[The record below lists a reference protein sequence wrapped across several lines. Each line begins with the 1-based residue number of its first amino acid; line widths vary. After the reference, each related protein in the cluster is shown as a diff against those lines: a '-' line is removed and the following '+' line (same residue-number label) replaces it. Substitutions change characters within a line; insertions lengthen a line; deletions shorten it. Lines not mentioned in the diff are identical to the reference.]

1 MSDQHTTEGDM
12 EESGPIPLGPHQYQH
27 RRAGDPGLVGPRRLI
42 RFDPTVSS
50 GTLIQIASILVGF
63 GIAYGTYREDQT
75 KTRAEIDAVK
85 VSAERDRADSR
96 GAVNEIRSDVKD
108 MKSDISQ
115 INKTMAVLE
124 AQGRIAAQQPAR
136 QR

>member
-1 MSDQHTTEGDM
+1 M
-12 EESGPIPLGPHQYQH
+12 EETSMPHGYHHH
-27 RRAGDPGLVGPRRLI
+27 RRTGDSDSGQSGGPRRFL

-50 GTLIQIASILVGF
+50 GTLIQIASILIGF

-75 KTRAEIDAVK
+75 KTKAEIDAVK
-85 VSAERDRADSR
+85 VSAERDRIDSR
-96 GAVNEIRSDVKD
+96 SAVNEIRGDMKDV
-108 MKSDISQ
+108 KSDISQ

-124 AQGRIAAQQPAR
+124 AQGRVVQQQQR